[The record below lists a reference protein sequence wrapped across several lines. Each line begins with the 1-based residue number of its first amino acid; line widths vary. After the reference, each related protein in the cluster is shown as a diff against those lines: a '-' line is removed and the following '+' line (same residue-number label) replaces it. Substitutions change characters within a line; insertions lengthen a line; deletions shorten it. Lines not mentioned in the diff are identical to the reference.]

1 MGEDDFSL
9 VEFAKHITPIYGTIR
24 DYNKMVKDPSVG
36 NIGMF
41 ALSAAGDI
49 PFIGAGFK
57 ALKAAAK
64 TVKAVRA
71 VSKAEKALKT
81 SSRVGVAR
89 RARSRALSNYR
100 DADITNKID
109 RQILLNSTKRNIKE
123 GVYINTAQEAVR
135 NSPYY
140 RIRPFQYI

>member
-1 MGEDDFSL
+1 MIE
-9 VEFAKHITPIYGTIR
+9 
-24 DYNKMVKDPSVG
+24 DPSVG
-36 NIGMF
+36 NISMF

-57 ALKAAAK
+57 ALRAAAK
-64 TVKAVRA
+64 TIKAVRA

-89 RARSRALSNYR
+89 RARSRALYNQR
-100 DADITNKID
+100 DADITGKID
-109 RQILLNSTKRNIKE
+109 RQILLNGAKRNIKE
-123 GVYINTAQEAVR
+123 GVYINAAQEAVR

-140 RIRPFQYI
+140 QIRPF